1 MRTTQEPLADSDFGA
16 MHDPQTHATTEPGEL
31 APEREQRGPYG
42 SQLMLVLCFALV
54 VFVLGAALG
63 YW

>member
-16 MHDPQTHATTEPGEL
+16 LIDPQTHATTEPGER

-42 SQLMLVLCFALV
+42 AQLLIAVGAGIV